1 MDSLIAKADAVSPL
15 RKKRGKAGSEHRK
28 KPSLSSDFTLQSV
41 SQRSSVPK
49 SLRKLPVPDNVPKHS
64 HIANKKLRNLLRT
77 QSEQNARAQ
86 TMLEDAD
93 MFLMDEAG
101 KMEVEDEMERTW
113 RVGQTEIVAGAGQEA
128 RRGRKELKLDGG
140 PYRCRYTRNG
150 RLVTPAPRK
159 KKKRLMARYSQT
171 SCHCGSK
178 RARRCI

>member
-1 MDSLIAKADAVSPL
+1 MNSLIAKADALSPL
-15 RKKRGKAGSEHRK
+15 KKKRGKAGSEQRK
-28 KPSLSSDFTLQSV
+28 KPSLNNADFTLQSV
-41 SQRSSVPK
+41 SQHSSVPK
-49 SLRKLPVPDNVPKHS
+49 SLRNLPVPDNVPKHS

-128 RRGRKELKLDGG
+128 GRGRKEWKLDGG

-150 RLVTPAPRK
+150 RLVTSAPRK
-159 KKKRLMARYSQT
+159 KK
-171 SCHCGSK
+171 G
-178 RARRCI
+178 